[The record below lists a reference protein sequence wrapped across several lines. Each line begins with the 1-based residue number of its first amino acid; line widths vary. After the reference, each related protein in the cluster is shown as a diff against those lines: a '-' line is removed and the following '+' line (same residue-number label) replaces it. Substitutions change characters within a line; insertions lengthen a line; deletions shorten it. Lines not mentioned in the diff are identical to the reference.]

1 MITLDGLPLPKGLFF
16 RDDIAY
22 TKIKQKNI
30 ESTTGK
36 TIILRGTAIDGR
48 VIILT
53 GTAESNTLTRL
64 QVKEIASKRG
74 ALDPMDLVI
83 HGTTYTVHFDLA
95 QDDHF
100 VALPLWDDTTA
111 MDDDSPYYI
120 QQLKFIEIKVQ

>member
-22 TKIKQKNI
+22 TPIKQKNI
-30 ESTTGK
+30 ESSTGK
-36 TIILRGTAIDGR
+36 MIILRGTVQDGR
-48 VIILT
+48 AINLT

-64 QVKEIASKRG
+64 EVQAVSAKRG

-83 HGTTYTVHFDLA
+83 NGITYTVKFDLS
-95 QDDHF
+95 QSDHF

-111 MDDDSPYYI
+111 LDDDSPYYFTK
-120 QQLKFIEIKVQ
+120 LMFIEIKE